1 MTRTVRT
8 ILRRFRRDEDGAA
21 PVIEFVIMFPLL
33 IYLMLTAFEL
43 SIYAFR
49 QNWLD
54 RGLDLAVRDIRL
66 NTGANYTH
74 TQVKGMIC
82 ANSNFLADCQEHL
95 KLEMQPVDP
104 RGFTAFAGSVDCVDT
119 AQPLAPSRSFVHG
132 AEHQLMILRACYL
145 YDPVFPNIGMGE
157 AMTEGGNEY
166 YPLVAVSV
174 FVQEP
179 SS

>member
-21 PVIEFVIMFPLL
+21 PVIEFVIMFPILIFLL
-33 IYLMLTAFEL
+33 LSAFEL

-66 NTGANYTH
+66 NTGQNYTH
-74 TQVKGMIC
+74 TQVKAMIC
-82 ANSNFLADCQEHL
+82 EKSGFLQDCNAHL
-95 KLEMQPVDP
+95 KLEMNPVDP
-104 RGFTAFAGSVDCVDT
+104 RGFVAFEGGADCVDT

-132 AEHQLMILRACYL
+132 AEHSLMILRACYL
-145 YDPVFPNIGMGE
+145 YDPVFPRIGMGE
-157 AMTEGGNEY
+157 AMTKDGNEY
-166 YPLVAVSV
+166 YPLIAVSV

>member
-8 ILRRFRRDEDGAA
+8 FLRRFRRDEDGAA

-33 IYLMLTAFEL
+33 MFLLLSAFEL

-54 RGLDLAVRDIRL
+54 RGMDLAVRDVRL

-74 TQVKGMIC
+74 TQVKNLIC
-82 ANSNFLADCQEHL
+82 QNAGFLQDCNSHL

-104 RGFTAFAGSVDCVDT
+104 RGFVAFAGSADCVDT
-119 AQPLAPSRSFVHG
+119 SQPLAPSRAFVHG
-132 AEHQLMILRACYL
+132 QEHQLMILRACYL
-145 YDPVFPNIGMGE
+145 YDPVFPGIGMGK
-157 AMTEGGNEY
+157 AMTENGNQY
-166 YPLVAVSV
+166 YPLIAVSV

-179 SS
+179 NS